1 MSLSSS
7 KLLRWSAA
15 VAALALP
22 VAAFAETPDTSN
34 VTLIVQNIQNVLN
47 IVITIVFILAIV
59 VFGWGVV
66 KYVTAANNPEKEKE
80 ARSFLWWGVIG
91 IFVLAAVFGLV
102 QFVAKYFGVGRNQ
115 GTINIPKVQPAS
127 Q

>member
-1 MSLSSS
+1 MSISSS
-7 KLLRWSAA
+7 KLLRWSAVA
-15 VAALALP
+15 AALALP
-22 VAAFAETPDTSN
+22 VAAFAQDTGQVTSIVTN
-34 VTLIVQNIQNVLN
+34 VQTILN
-47 IVITIVFILAIV
+47 TVITIVFILAIV

-102 QFVAKYFGVGRNQ
+102 QFVAKYFGVGLTQ
-115 GTINIPKVQPAS
+115 GTITIPKVEPNK
-127 Q
+127 

>member
-1 MSLSSS
+1 MSTSLHSF
-7 KLLRWSAA
+7 LRRSLIVTAG
-15 VAALALP
+15 LALP
-22 VAAFAETPDTSN
+22 ATALAQDFSQ
-34 VTLIVQNIQNVLN
+34 VQGVVNNVLTILN
-47 IVITIVFILAIV
+47 VVITIVFVLAVV

-91 IFVLAAVFGLV
+91 IFVLASVFGLI
-102 QFVAKYFGVGRNQ
+102 QFVAKYFGVGLGQ
-115 GTINIPKVQPAS
+115 GTITIPKVQPN

>member
-1 MSLSSS
+1 MSISSS

-15 VAALALP
+15 AAALVLP
-22 VAAFAETPDTSN
+22 VAAFAQDTSQVSAL
-34 VTLIVQNIQNVLN
+34 VTQTLAILN

-66 KYVTAANNPEKEKE
+66 KYVTSANNPEKEKE

-102 QFVAKYFGVGRNQ
+102 QFVAKYFGVGVTG
-115 GTINIPKVQPAS
+115 GTITIPTITNPNK
-127 Q
+127 